1 VAQLGAHLQQAVE
14 CSSFVARRG
23 TRRLLCSGMRFGLL
37 AICSGFFAL
46 LVTTSLLPAQDD
58 PRADKLRRGL
68 HDTEL
73 AGTWIYDDLEA
84 GFAEADRTGKPLL
97 IVFR

>member
-1 VAQLGAHLQQAVE
+1 
-14 CSSFVARRG
+14 
-23 TRRLLCSGMRFGLL
+23 MRFRLI

-46 LVTTSLLPAQDD
+46 LVTTARLPAQD

-73 AGTWIYDDLEA
+73 GGAWIYDDIEA
-84 GFAEADRTGKPLL
+84 GFAEVERTGKPLL